1 MAKLVKKPSF
11 SSMFKIPIGKKEPS
25 FCDLLNDDKVI
36 SLLKLAYF
44 HAHAN
49 PDMIFRDVIEEL
61 KQEFQFI
68 KD

>member
-1 MAKLVKKPSF
+1 
-11 SSMFKIPIGKKEPS
+11 MFKIPIGKKEPS